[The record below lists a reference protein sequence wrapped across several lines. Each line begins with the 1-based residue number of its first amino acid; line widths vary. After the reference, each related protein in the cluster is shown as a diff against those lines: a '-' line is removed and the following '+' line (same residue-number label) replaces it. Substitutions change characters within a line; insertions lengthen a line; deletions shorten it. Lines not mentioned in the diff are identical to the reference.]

1 MIKLRTIL
9 LQSNIYR
16 VTIVGVIIY
25 ALIVTLLPKYE
36 SVYKG
41 SEVDFLCSID
51 NYKIEEDKMKLEL
64 VCKEKLVG
72 SYYFKNDEYKF
83 FKKKVNI
90 GSSVIVKGKLVS
102 PKNNTVPY
110 LFNYKKYL
118 YNKRVYYTLKIDNIK
133 ILNENS
139 NPFIKLKN
147 RVIKHVNS
155 YKDSTYLYAF
165 ILGKTELISDE
176 VLTSYRENGISHLF
190 ALSGLHV
197 SIFSSILLFILKKLR
212 FKEILNYVLIFI
224 FLLLFSFITG
234 FSPSILR
241 ATLLLFL
248 LSINKVFYL
257 NIRTLDILYL
267 VFIILV
273 IINPF
278 IIYNL
283 SFILSFTAAF
293 FLIFSSDLLKGKN
306 YFVSLFKVSLLSYFA
321 SLPLSIYYFGYTNL
335 LGTILNLVFV
345 PLVSFVVFP
354 LTLLTFIIS
363 KFYSILNITTNLLE
377 SLSLL
382 FNKFKIIIYFPS
394 INLIFVF
401 IYLSILMLYI
411 KFKKKIC
418 LYLIIVLLIFFKI
431 RPYMDNNTYIYYI
444 DVGQGDSILVVTPH
458 LNKTILIDTGGIV
471 SFNENYKSNIVKNKT
486 IPFFRRIGIN
496 KVDYLF
502 LTHGDYDHAG
512 EANELLS
519 NFCVKKVFINKG
531 NINNIEKKI
540 NNKEVLRLKNFVIDN
555 IKVNSLNNN
564 VFNNENDDSTI
575 LLFNIYDY
583 KFLFMGDASIK
594 TEEYLLN
601 NYILPNVDILKVGHH
616 GSYTSTSTDFINV
629 IKPKYSV
636 ISVGENNM
644 YKHPN
649 KNVLDILDNTKL
661 FRTDV
666 DGTIEVKISKKG
678 YKIKTYV
685 P

>member
-41 SEVDFLCSID
+41 SEEDFLCSID

-83 FKKKVNI
+83 FKEKVNI
-90 GSSVIVKGKLVS
+90 GNSVIVKGKLVS

-118 YNKRVYYTLKIDNIK
+118 YNKRVYYTLKIDSIK

-212 FKEILNYVLIFI
+212 FKEILNYILIFI

-241 ATLLLFL
+241 ATLLFFL
-248 LSINKVFYL
+248 LGINKVFYL

-354 LTLLTFIIS
+354 LTLITFIIS
-363 KFYSILNITTNLLE
+363 KFYLILNITTNLLE

-382 FNKFKIIIYFPS
+382 FNKFKIIIYFPR

-496 KVDYLF
+496 RVDYLF

-540 NNKEVLRLKNFVIDN
+540 NNKEVLMLKNFVIDN

-649 KNVLDILDNTKL
+649 KSVLDILDNTKL

>member
-41 SEVDFLCSID
+41 SEEDFLCSID

-72 SYYFKNDEYKF
+72 SYYFKDDEYKF
-83 FKKKVNI
+83 FKEKVNI
-90 GSSVIVKGKLVS
+90 GSSVSIKGKLVS

-133 ILNENS
+133 ILKENS

-147 RVIKHVNS
+147 KVIKHVNS

-241 ATLLLFL
+241 ATLLFFL
-248 LSINKVFYL
+248 LGINKVFYL

-306 YFVSLFKVSLLSYFA
+306 YFISLFKVSLLSYFA

-382 FNKFKIIIYFPS
+382 FNKFKIIIYFPR

-540 NNKEVLRLKNFVIDN
+540 NNKEVLRLKNFIIDN

-649 KNVLDILDNTKL
+649 KSVLDILDNTKL

>member
-41 SEVDFLCSID
+41 SEEDFLCSID
-51 NYKIEEDKMKLEL
+51 NYKIEEDKMNLEL

-83 FKKKVNI
+83 FKEKVNI

-118 YNKRVYYTLKIDNIK
+118 YNKRVYYTLKIDSIK

-212 FKEILNYVLIFI
+212 FKEILNYVLIFS
-224 FLLLFSFITG
+224 FLLLFSFISG

-241 ATLLLFL
+241 ATLLFFL
-248 LSINKVFYL
+248 LGINKVFYL

-306 YFVSLFKVSLLSYFA
+306 YFISLFKVSLLSYFA

-382 FNKFKIIIYFPS
+382 FNKFKIIIYFPR

-458 LNKTILIDTGGIV
+458 INKTILIDTGGIV
-471 SFNENYKSNIVKNKT
+471 SFNENYKSNIIKNKT

-649 KNVLDILDNTKL
+649 KSVLDILDNTKL

>member
-41 SEVDFLCSID
+41 SEEDFLCSID

-83 FKKKVNI
+83 FKEKVNI

-118 YNKRVYYTLKIDNIK
+118 YNKRVYYTLKIDSIK

-212 FKEILNYVLIFI
+212 FKEILNYVIIFI

-241 ATLLLFL
+241 ATLLFFL
-248 LSINKVFYL
+248 LGINKVFYL

-321 SLPLSIYYFGYTNL
+321 SLPLSICYFGYTNL

-382 FNKFKIIIYFPS
+382 FNKFKIIIYFPR

-458 LNKTILIDTGGIV
+458 LKKTILIDTGGIV
-471 SFNENYKSNIVKNKT
+471 SFNENYKSNIIKNKT

-636 ISVGENNM
+636 ISVGENNI

-649 KNVLDILDNTKL
+649 KSVLDILDNTKL

-666 DGTIEVKISKKG
+666 DGTIEVKISKKR

>member
-41 SEVDFLCSID
+41 SEEDFLCSID

-72 SYYFKNDEYKF
+72 SYYFENDEYKF
-83 FKKKVNI
+83 FKEKVNI
-90 GSSVIVKGKLVS
+90 GSSVRVKGKLVS

-118 YNKRVYYTLKIDNIK
+118 YNKRVYYTLKIDSIK
-133 ILNENS
+133 ILNINS

-241 ATLLLFL
+241 ATLLFFL
-248 LSINKVFYL
+248 LGVNKVFYL

-321 SLPLSIYYFGYTNL
+321 SLPLSIYYSGYTNL

-382 FNKFKIIIYFPS
+382 FNKFKIIIYFPR

-431 RPYMDNNTYIYYI
+431 RPYMDSNTYIYYI
-444 DVGQGDSILVVTPH
+444 DVGQGDSILVLTPH
-458 LNKTILIDTGGIV
+458 LNKIILIDTGGIV

-649 KNVLDILDNTKL
+649 KSVLDILDNTKL

>member
-41 SEVDFLCSID
+41 SEEDFLCSID
-51 NYKIEEDKMKLEL
+51 NYKIEENKMNLEL

-83 FKKKVNI
+83 FKEKVNI

-118 YNKRVYYTLKIDNIK
+118 YNKRVYYTLKIDSIK

-155 YKDSTYLYAF
+155 YKDSSYLYAF

-241 ATLLLFL
+241 ATLLFFL
-248 LSINKVFYL
+248 LGINKVFYL

-321 SLPLSIYYFGYTNL
+321 SLPLSICYFGYTNL

-382 FNKFKIIIYFPS
+382 FNKFKIIIYFPR

-458 LNKTILIDTGGIV
+458 LKKTILIDTGGIV

-512 EANELLS
+512 EANVLLS

-540 NNKEVLRLKNFVIDN
+540 NNKEVLTLKNFVIDN

-649 KNVLDILDNTKL
+649 KSVLDILDNTKL

>member
-41 SEVDFLCSID
+41 SEEDFLCSID
-51 NYKIEEDKMKLEL
+51 NYKIEEDKMNLEL

-83 FKKKVNI
+83 FKEKVNI

-133 ILNENS
+133 ILKENS

-241 ATLLLFL
+241 ATLLFFL

-354 LTLLTFIIS
+354 LTLLIFIIS

-649 KNVLDILDNTKL
+649 KSVLDILDNTKL

>member
-41 SEVDFLCSID
+41 SEEDFLCSID

-83 FKKKVNI
+83 FKEKVNI

-133 ILNENS
+133 ILKENS

-241 ATLLLFL
+241 ATLLFFL
-248 LSINKVFYL
+248 LGINKVFYL

-382 FNKFKIIIYFPS
+382 FNKFKIIIYFPR

>member
-41 SEVDFLCSID
+41 SEEDFLCSID

-72 SYYFKNDEYKF
+72 SYYFKDDEYKF
-83 FKKKVNI
+83 FKEKVNI
-90 GSSVIVKGKLVS
+90 GSSVSIKGKLVS

-133 ILNENS
+133 ILKENS

-241 ATLLLFL
+241 ATLLFFL
-248 LSINKVFYL
+248 LGINKVFYL

-458 LNKTILIDTGGIV
+458 LNKIILIDTGGIV

-564 VFNNENDDSTI
+564 VFNNENDNSTV

-649 KNVLDILDNTKL
+649 KSVLDILDNTKL

>member
-41 SEVDFLCSID
+41 SEEDFLCSID

-118 YNKRVYYTLKIDNIK
+118 YNKRVYYTLKIDSIK

-241 ATLLLFL
+241 ATLLFFL

-382 FNKFKIIIYFPS
+382 FNKFKIIIYFPR

-496 KVDYLF
+496 RVDYLF

-649 KNVLDILDNTKL
+649 KSVLDILDNTKL

-666 DGTIEVKISKKG
+666 DGTIEVKISKRR

>member
-36 SVYKG
+36 SVYKE
-41 SEVDFLCSID
+41 SEEDFLCSID

-118 YNKRVYYTLKIDNIK
+118 YNKRVYYTLKIDSIK

-241 ATLLLFL
+241 ATLLFFL

-382 FNKFKIIIYFPS
+382 FNKFKIIIYFPR

-512 EANELLS
+512 EANVLLS

-540 NNKEVLRLKNFVIDN
+540 NNKEVLTLKNFVIDN

-649 KNVLDILDNTKL
+649 KSVLDILDNTKL

-666 DGTIEVKISKKG
+666 DGTIEVKISKKR

>member
-41 SEVDFLCSID
+41 SEEDFLCSID

-118 YNKRVYYTLKIDNIK
+118 YNKRVYYTLKIDSIK

-241 ATLLLFL
+241 ATLLFFL
-248 LSINKVFYL
+248 LGINKVFYL

-354 LTLLTFIIS
+354 LTLLIFIIS

-382 FNKFKIIIYFPS
+382 FNKFKIIIYFPR

-418 LYLIIVLLIFFKI
+418 LYSIIVLLIFFKI

-458 LNKTILIDTGGIV
+458 LNKIILIDTGGIV
-471 SFNENYKSNIVKNKT
+471 SFNENYKSNIIKNKT

-540 NNKEVLRLKNFVIDN
+540 NNKEVLTLKNFVIDN

-649 KNVLDILDNTKL
+649 KSVLDILDNTKL

-666 DGTIEVKISKKG
+666 DGTIEVKISKKR

>member
-212 FKEILNYVLIFI
+212 FKEILNYVIIFI
-224 FLLLFSFITG
+224 FLLLFSFVTG

-241 ATLLLFL
+241 ATLLFFL
-248 LSINKVFYL
+248 LGINKVFYL

-345 PLVSFVVFP
+345 PLVSFMVFP

-377 SLSLL
+377 GLSLL
-382 FNKFKIIIYFPS
+382 FNKFKIIIYFPR

-458 LNKTILIDTGGIV
+458 LNKIILIDTGGIV
-471 SFNENYKSNIVKNKT
+471 SFNENYKSNIIKNKT

-649 KNVLDILDNTKL
+649 KSVLDILDNTKL
-661 FRTDV
+661 LRTDV

>member
-41 SEVDFLCSID
+41 SEEDFLCSID

-72 SYYFKNDEYKF
+72 SYYFKNDEYNF
-83 FKKKVNI
+83 FKEKVNI
-90 GSSVIVKGKLVS
+90 GNRVIVKGKLVS

-133 ILNENS
+133 ILKENS

-147 RVIKHVNS
+147 KVIKHVNS

-212 FKEILNYVLIFI
+212 FKEILNYVIIFI

-241 ATLLLFL
+241 ATLLFFL
-248 LSINKVFYL
+248 LGINKVFYL

-354 LTLLTFIIS
+354 LTLLIFIIS

-382 FNKFKIIIYFPS
+382 FNKFKIIIYFPR

-431 RPYMDNNTYIYYI
+431 RPYMDSNTYIYYI
-444 DVGQGDSILVVTPH
+444 DVGQGDSILVLTPH
-458 LNKTILIDTGGIV
+458 LNKIILIDTGGIV

-649 KNVLDILDNTKL
+649 KSVLDILDNTKL

>member
-41 SEVDFLCSID
+41 SEEDFLCSID
-51 NYKIEEDKMKLEL
+51 NYKIEEDKMNLEL

-83 FKKKVNI
+83 FKEKVNI

-118 YNKRVYYTLKIDNIK
+118 YNKRVYYTLKIDSIK

-241 ATLLLFL
+241 ATLLFFL
-248 LSINKVFYL
+248 LGINKVFYL

-382 FNKFKIIIYFPS
+382 FNKFKIIIYFPR

-649 KNVLDILDNTKL
+649 KSVLDILDNTKL

>member
-41 SEVDFLCSID
+41 SEEDFLCSID
-51 NYKIEEDKMKLEL
+51 NYKIEEDKVKLEF

-83 FKKKVNI
+83 FKEKVNI

-118 YNKRVYYTLKIDNIK
+118 YNKRVYYTLKIDSIK

-241 ATLLLFL
+241 ATLLFFL

-382 FNKFKIIIYFPS
+382 FNKFKIIIYFPR

-444 DVGQGDSILVVTPH
+444 DVGQGDSILVVTQH

-649 KNVLDILDNTKL
+649 KSVLDILDNTKL

-666 DGTIEVKISKKG
+666 DGTIEVKISKKR

>member
-41 SEVDFLCSID
+41 SEEDFLCSID

-72 SYYFKNDEYKF
+72 SYYFKDDEYKF
-83 FKKKVNI
+83 FKEKVNI
-90 GSSVIVKGKLVS
+90 GSSVSIKGKLVS

-133 ILNENS
+133 ILKENS

-147 RVIKHVNS
+147 KVIKHVNS

-212 FKEILNYVLIFI
+212 FKEILNYVIIFI

-241 ATLLLFL
+241 ATLLFFL
-248 LSINKVFYL
+248 LGINKVLYL

-283 SFILSFTAAF
+283 SFILSFTVAF

-363 KFYSILNITTNLLE
+363 KFYSMLNITTNLLE

-540 NNKEVLRLKNFVIDN
+540 NNKEVLRLKNFIIDN

-636 ISVGENNM
+636 ISVGENNI

>member
-41 SEVDFLCSID
+41 SEEDFLCSID

-72 SYYFKNDEYKF
+72 SYYFKNDEYNF
-83 FKKKVNI
+83 FKEKVNI

-118 YNKRVYYTLKIDNIK
+118 YNKRVYYTLKIDSIK
-133 ILNENS
+133 ILKENS

-241 ATLLLFL
+241 ATLLFFL
-248 LSINKVFYL
+248 LGINKVFYL

-382 FNKFKIIIYFPS
+382 FNKFKIIIYFPR

-471 SFNENYKSNIVKNKT
+471 SFNKNYKSNIVKNKT

-649 KNVLDILDNTKL
+649 KSVLDILDNTKI

>member
-41 SEVDFLCSID
+41 SEEDFLCSID
-51 NYKIEEDKMKLEL
+51 NYKIEEDKMNLEL

-83 FKKKVNI
+83 FKEKVNI
-90 GSSVIVKGKLVS
+90 GNRVIVKGKLVS

-118 YNKRVYYTLKIDNIK
+118 YNKRVYYTLKIDSIK

-155 YKDSTYLYAF
+155 YKESTYLYAF

-241 ATLLLFL
+241 ATLLFFL

-382 FNKFKIIIYFPS
+382 FNKFKIIIYFPR

>member
-1 MIKLRTIL
+1 M
-9 LQSNIYR
+9 
-16 VTIVGVIIY
+16 
-25 ALIVTLLPKYE
+25 
-36 SVYKG
+36 
-41 SEVDFLCSID
+41 CSID

-72 SYYFKNDEYKF
+72 SYYFKNDEYNF
-83 FKKKVNI
+83 FKEKVNI
-90 GSSVIVKGKLVS
+90 GNSVIVKGKLVS

-110 LFNYKKYL
+110 LFNYKNYL
-118 YNKRVYYTLKIDNIK
+118 YNKRVYYTLKIDSIK

-241 ATLLLFL
+241 ATLLFFL

-382 FNKFKIIIYFPS
+382 FNKFKIIIYFPR

-401 IYLSILMLYI
+401 IYLSILILYI

-486 IPFFRRIGIN
+486 IPFFRRIGIS

-636 ISVGENNM
+636 ISVGENNI

-649 KNVLDILDNTKL
+649 KSVLDILDNTKL

>member
-41 SEVDFLCSID
+41 SEEDFLCSID

-72 SYYFKNDEYKF
+72 SYYFKDDEYKF
-83 FKKKVNI
+83 FKEKVNI
-90 GSSVIVKGKLVS
+90 GNSVIVKGKLVS
-102 PKNNTVPY
+102 PKNNTVPN

-118 YNKRVYYTLKIDNIK
+118 YNKRVYYTLKIDSIK

-241 ATLLLFL
+241 ATLLFFL

-382 FNKFKIIIYFPS
+382 FNKFKIIIYFPR

-431 RPYMDNNTYIYYI
+431 RPYMDNNTYIYYL

-649 KNVLDILDNTKL
+649 KSVLDILDNTKL

-666 DGTIEVKISKKG
+666 DGTIEVKISKKR

>member
-41 SEVDFLCSID
+41 SEEDFLCSID

-83 FKKKVNI
+83 FKEKVNI

-118 YNKRVYYTLKIDNIK
+118 YNKRVYYTLKIDSIK

-212 FKEILNYVLIFI
+212 FKEILNYVIIFI

-248 LSINKVFYL
+248 LGINKVFYL

-354 LTLLTFIIS
+354 LTLLIFIIS

-382 FNKFKIIIYFPS
+382 FNKFKIIIYFPR

-458 LNKTILIDTGGIV
+458 LNKIILIDTGGIV

-502 LTHGDYDHAG
+502 LTHEDYDHAG

-649 KNVLDILDNTKL
+649 KSVLDILDNTKL

-678 YKIKTYV
+678 YKVKTYV

>member
-41 SEVDFLCSID
+41 SEEDFLCSID

-72 SYYFKNDEYKF
+72 SYYFENDEYKF
-83 FKKKVNI
+83 FKEKVNI
-90 GSSVIVKGKLVS
+90 GSSVSIKGKLVS

-118 YNKRVYYTLKIDNIK
+118 YNKRVYYTLKIDSIK

-139 NPFIKLKN
+139 NSFIKLKN

-212 FKEILNYVLIFI
+212 FKEILNYVIIFI

-241 ATLLLFL
+241 ATLLFFL
-248 LSINKVFYL
+248 LGINKMFYL

-345 PLVSFVVFP
+345 PLVSFVAFP

-382 FNKFKIIIYFPS
+382 FNKFKIIIYFPR

-401 IYLSILMLYI
+401 IYLNILMLYI

-540 NNKEVLRLKNFVIDN
+540 NNKEVLMLKNFVIDN

-564 VFNNENDDSTI
+564 VFNNENDNSTV

-636 ISVGENNM
+636 ISVGENNI

-649 KNVLDILDNTKL
+649 KSVLDILDNTKL

>member
-41 SEVDFLCSID
+41 SEEDFLCSID

-72 SYYFKNDEYKF
+72 SYYFKNDEYNF
-83 FKKKVNI
+83 FKEKVNI
-90 GSSVIVKGKLVS
+90 GNSVIVKGKLVS

-133 ILNENS
+133 ILKENS

-147 RVIKHVNS
+147 RVIKHINS

-212 FKEILNYVLIFI
+212 FKEILNYVIIFI

-241 ATLLLFL
+241 ATLLFFL
-248 LSINKVFYL
+248 LGINKVFYL

-354 LTLLTFIIS
+354 LTFLTFIIS

-382 FNKFKIIIYFPS
+382 FNKFKIIIYFPRM
-394 INLIFVF
+394 NLIFVF

-431 RPYMDNNTYIYYI
+431 RRYMDNNTYIYYI

-471 SFNENYKSNIVKNKT
+471 RFNENYKSNIVKNKT

-540 NNKEVLRLKNFVIDN
+540 NNKKVLTLKNFVIDN

-649 KNVLDILDNTKL
+649 KSVLEILDNTKL

>member
-41 SEVDFLCSID
+41 SEEDFLCSID

-72 SYYFKNDEYKF
+72 SYYFKDDEYKF
-83 FKKKVNI
+83 FKEKVNI
-90 GSSVIVKGKLVS
+90 GSSVSIKGKLVS

-133 ILNENS
+133 ILKENS

-147 RVIKHVNS
+147 KVIKHVNS

-241 ATLLLFL
+241 ATLLFFL
-248 LSINKVFYL
+248 LGINKVFYL

-293 FLIFSSDLLKGKN
+293 FLIFSSDLLKGRN

-564 VFNNENDDSTI
+564 VFNNENDDTTI

>member
-118 YNKRVYYTLKIDNIK
+118 YNKRVYYTLKIDSIK

-241 ATLLLFL
+241 ATLLFFL

-382 FNKFKIIIYFPS
+382 FNKFKIIIYFPR

-496 KVDYLF
+496 RVDYLF

-540 NNKEVLRLKNFVIDN
+540 NNKEVLMLKNFVIDN

-649 KNVLDILDNTKL
+649 KSVLDILDNTKL

>member
-118 YNKRVYYTLKIDNIK
+118 YNKRVYYTLKIDSIK

-241 ATLLLFL
+241 ATLLFFL
-248 LSINKVFYL
+248 LGINKAFYL

-382 FNKFKIIIYFPS
+382 FNKFKIIIYFPR

-431 RPYMDNNTYIYYI
+431 RPYMDNNTYIYYL

-458 LNKTILIDTGGIV
+458 LKKTILIDTGGIV

-512 EANELLS
+512 EANVLLS

-540 NNKEVLRLKNFVIDN
+540 NNKEVLTLKNFVIDN

-649 KNVLDILDNTKL
+649 KSVLDILDNTKL

-666 DGTIEVKISKKG
+666 DGTIEVKISKKR

>member
-41 SEVDFLCSID
+41 SEEDFLCSID

-72 SYYFKNDEYKF
+72 SYYFKDDEYKF
-83 FKKKVNI
+83 FKEKVNI
-90 GSSVIVKGKLVS
+90 GSSVSIKGKLVS

-133 ILNENS
+133 ILKENS

-241 ATLLLFL
+241 ATLLFFL
-248 LSINKVFYL
+248 LGINKVFYL

-293 FLIFSSDLLKGKN
+293 FLIFSSDLLKGRN

-382 FNKFKIIIYFPS
+382 FNKFKIIIYFPK
-394 INLIFVF
+394 IYLIFVF

-540 NNKEVLRLKNFVIDN
+540 NNKEVLMLKNFVIDN

-649 KNVLDILDNTKL
+649 KSVLDILDNTKL

>member
-41 SEVDFLCSID
+41 SEEDFLCSID

-83 FKKKVNI
+83 FKEKVNI

-118 YNKRVYYTLKIDNIK
+118 YNKRVYYTLKIDSIK

-212 FKEILNYVLIFI
+212 FKEILNYVIIFI

-241 ATLLLFL
+241 ATLLFFL
-248 LSINKVFYL
+248 LGINKVFYL
-257 NIRTLDILYL
+257 NIRILDILYL

-354 LTLLTFIIS
+354 LTLLIFIIS

-382 FNKFKIIIYFPS
+382 FNKFKIIIYFPR

-471 SFNENYKSNIVKNKT
+471 SFNENYKSNIIKNKT

-636 ISVGENNM
+636 ISVGENNI

-649 KNVLDILDNTKL
+649 KSVLDILDNTKL

-666 DGTIEVKISKKG
+666 DGTIEVKISKKR

>member
-41 SEVDFLCSID
+41 SEEDFLCSID

-118 YNKRVYYTLKIDNIK
+118 YNKRVYYTLKIDSIK

-241 ATLLLFL
+241 ATLLFFL
-248 LSINKVFYL
+248 LGINKVFYL

-354 LTLLTFIIS
+354 LTLLIFIIS

-382 FNKFKIIIYFPS
+382 FNKFKIIIYFPR

-458 LNKTILIDTGGIV
+458 LNKIILIDTGGIV
-471 SFNENYKSNIVKNKT
+471 SFNENYKSNIIKNKT

-540 NNKEVLRLKNFVIDN
+540 NNKEVLTLKNFVIDN

-649 KNVLDILDNTKL
+649 KSVLDILDNTKL

-666 DGTIEVKISKKG
+666 DGTIEVKISKKR

>member
-241 ATLLLFL
+241 ATLLFFL
-248 LSINKVFYL
+248 LGINKVFYL

-267 VFIILV
+267 VFIILA

-382 FNKFKIIIYFPS
+382 FNKFKIIIYFPR

-458 LNKTILIDTGGIV
+458 LNKIILIDTGGIV
-471 SFNENYKSNIVKNKT
+471 SFNENYKSNIIKNKT

-512 EANELLS
+512 EATELLS

-540 NNKEVLRLKNFVIDN
+540 NNKEVLTLKNFVIDN

-583 KFLFMGDASIK
+583 KVLFTGDASIK

-649 KNVLDILDNTKL
+649 KSVLDILDNTKL

-678 YKIKTYV
+678 YKVRTYV

>member
-41 SEVDFLCSID
+41 SEEDFLCSID

-72 SYYFKNDEYKF
+72 SYYFKDDEYKF
-83 FKKKVNI
+83 FKEKVNI
-90 GSSVIVKGKLVS
+90 GSSVSIKGKLVS

-133 ILNENS
+133 ILKENS

-147 RVIKHVNS
+147 KVIKHVNS

-241 ATLLLFL
+241 ATLLFFL
-248 LSINKVFYL
+248 LGINKVFYL

-382 FNKFKIIIYFPS
+382 FNKFKIIIYFPR

-471 SFNENYKSNIVKNKT
+471 SFNKNYKSNIVKNKT

-649 KNVLDILDNTKL
+649 KSVLDILDNTKL

>member
-41 SEVDFLCSID
+41 SEEDFLCSID

-83 FKKKVNI
+83 FKEKVNI
-90 GSSVIVKGKLVS
+90 GSSVSIKGKLVS

-118 YNKRVYYTLKIDNIK
+118 YNKRVYYTLKIDSIK

-241 ATLLLFL
+241 ATLLFFL

-382 FNKFKIIIYFPS
+382 FNKFKIIIYFPR

-649 KNVLDILDNTKL
+649 KSVLDILDNTKL

-666 DGTIEVKISKKG
+666 DGTIEVKISKKR

>member
-41 SEVDFLCSID
+41 NEEDFLCSID

-83 FKKKVNI
+83 FKEKVNI

-118 YNKRVYYTLKIDNIK
+118 YNKRVYYTLKIDSIK

-241 ATLLLFL
+241 ATLLFFL
-248 LSINKVFYL
+248 LGINKVFYL

-293 FLIFSSDLLKGKN
+293 FLIFFSDLLKGRN

-382 FNKFKIIIYFPS
+382 FNKFKIIIYFPR

-649 KNVLDILDNTKL
+649 KSVLDILDNTKL

-666 DGTIEVKISKKG
+666 NGTIEVKISKKG

>member
-41 SEVDFLCSID
+41 SEEDFLCSID
-51 NYKIEEDKMKLEL
+51 NYKIEEDKMNLEL
-64 VCKEKLVG
+64 ACKEKLVG

-118 YNKRVYYTLKIDNIK
+118 YNKRVYYTLKIDSIK

-241 ATLLLFL
+241 ATLLFFL

-382 FNKFKIIIYFPS
+382 FNKFKIIIYFPR

-649 KNVLDILDNTKL
+649 KSVLDILDNTKL

-678 YKIKTYV
+678 YKVRTYV

>member
-41 SEVDFLCSID
+41 SEEDFLCSID

-83 FKKKVNI
+83 FKEKVNI

-118 YNKRVYYTLKIDNIK
+118 CNKRVYYTLKIDNIK
-133 ILNENS
+133 ILKENS

-155 YKDSTYLYAF
+155 YKESTYLYAF

-241 ATLLLFL
+241 ATLLFFL

-382 FNKFKIIIYFPS
+382 FNKFKIIIYFPR

-649 KNVLDILDNTKL
+649 KSVLDILDNTKL

>member
-41 SEVDFLCSID
+41 SEEDFLCSID
-51 NYKIEEDKMKLEL
+51 NYKIEENKMKLEL
-64 VCKEKLVG
+64 ICKEKLVG

-83 FKKKVNI
+83 FKEKVNI

-118 YNKRVYYTLKIDNIK
+118 YNKRVYYTLKIDSIK

-155 YKDSTYLYAF
+155 YKDITYLYAF

-241 ATLLLFL
+241 ATLLFFL
-248 LSINKVFYL
+248 LGINKVFYL

-283 SFILSFTAAF
+283 SFILSFTAAL

-321 SLPLSIYYFGYTNL
+321 SLPFNIYYFGYTNL

-382 FNKFKIIIYFPS
+382 FNKFKIIIYFPR

-431 RPYMDNNTYIYYI
+431 RRYMDNNTYIYYI
-444 DVGQGDSILVVTPH
+444 DVGQGDSILVMTPH

-512 EANELLS
+512 EANVLLS

-540 NNKEVLRLKNFVIDN
+540 NNKEVLTLKNFVIDN

-649 KNVLDILDNTKL
+649 KSVLDILDNTKL

>member
-41 SEVDFLCSID
+41 SEEDFLCSID
-51 NYKIEEDKMKLEL
+51 NYKIEEDKMNLEL
-64 VCKEKLVG
+64 ACKEKLVG

-133 ILNENS
+133 ILKENS
-139 NPFIKLKN
+139 NSFIKLKN
-147 RVIKHVNS
+147 KVIKHVNS

-241 ATLLLFL
+241 ATLLFFL

-273 IINPF
+273 IINQF

-382 FNKFKIIIYFPS
+382 FNKFKIIIYFPR

-431 RPYMDNNTYIYYI
+431 RPYMDNNTYIYYL
-444 DVGQGDSILVVTPH
+444 DVGQGDSILVVTQH

-540 NNKEVLRLKNFVIDN
+540 NIKEVLRLKNFVIDN

-649 KNVLDILDNTKL
+649 KSVLDILDNTKL

-666 DGTIEVKISKKG
+666 DGTIEVKISKKR

>member
-41 SEVDFLCSID
+41 SEEDFLCSID
-51 NYKIEEDKMKLEL
+51 NYKIEEDKVKLEL

-83 FKKKVNI
+83 FKEKVNI

-118 YNKRVYYTLKIDNIK
+118 YNKRVYYTLKIDSIK

-241 ATLLLFL
+241 ATLLFFL

-382 FNKFKIIIYFPS
+382 FNKFKIIIYFPR

-458 LNKTILIDTGGIV
+458 LKKTILIDTGGIV

-649 KNVLDILDNTKL
+649 KSVLDILDNTKL

-678 YKIKTYV
+678 YKVKTYV